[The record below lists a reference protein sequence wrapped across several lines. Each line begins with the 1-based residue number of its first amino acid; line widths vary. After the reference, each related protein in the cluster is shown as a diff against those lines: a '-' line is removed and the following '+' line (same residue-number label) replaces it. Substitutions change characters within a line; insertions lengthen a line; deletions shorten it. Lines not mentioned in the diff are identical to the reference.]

1 MNDPAATRREFIQ
14 GTLRWVSA
22 GAVAGV
28 TGLALV
34 RNAGAEC
41 RRPSVCGACPV
52 YSGCDLPKAES
63 FRRDEAGDN
72 EHGIDPGPA
81 GQGEREPRERSDR

>member
-1 MNDPAATRREFIQ
+1 MNNPAATRREFIR

-28 TGLALV
+28 TGVALV
-34 RNAGAEC
+34 RNAGADC

-63 FRRDEAGDN
+63 FRREGAGD
-72 EHGIDPGPA
+72 PG
-81 GQGEREPRERSDR
+81 RENRTDFPPEGTPRERSKR